1 MGEQDQRHP
10 LRRLGSPA
18 CGLCCAAGYYH
29 DAQSGFYYDAN
40 SGLYYDSASQCW
52 LAQDPAT
59 GEYQPYSA
67 PGSAAPSVD
76 GISTAAQAA
85 AGAAPPCDGRVSD
98 VS

>member
-1 MGEQDQRHP
+1 MGSQ
-10 LRRLGSPA
+10 A
-18 CGLCCAAGYYH
+18 CALCCAAGYYY
-29 DAQSGFYYDAN
+29 DAQSGYYYDAN

-67 PGSAAPSVD
+67 PGSAAPSAD